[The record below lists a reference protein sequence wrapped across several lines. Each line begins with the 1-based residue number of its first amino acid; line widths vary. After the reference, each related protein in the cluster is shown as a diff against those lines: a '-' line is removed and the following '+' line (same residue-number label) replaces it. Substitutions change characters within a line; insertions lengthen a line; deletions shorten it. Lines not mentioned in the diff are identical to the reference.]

1 MSAEQDPIA
10 IEPAIEKPSA
20 AARLKRGEMVATQP
34 VGPEGHQRRVG
45 SAGHRVFVD
54 TARNRENAADDILL
68 VARRRHDHQILEGFQ
83 RPEVRRDAAHR
94 SFILEHHDGGG
105 FGPVADEQLAT
116 NSKSVQQR
124 LVFGGRDRMRRHVED
139 EKVILSADG
148 QGS

>member
-1 MSAEQDPIA
+1 MSLVQYGA
-10 IEPAIEKPSA
+10 PAIEKPSA

-83 RPEVRRDAAHR
+83 RPEVRRDRADR
-94 SFILEHHDGGG
+94 FLIVEQHDGRTLR
-105 FGPVADEQLAT
+105 PMSEEHLTAAPERI
-116 NSKSVQQR
+116 QQR

-148 QGS
+148 QAS